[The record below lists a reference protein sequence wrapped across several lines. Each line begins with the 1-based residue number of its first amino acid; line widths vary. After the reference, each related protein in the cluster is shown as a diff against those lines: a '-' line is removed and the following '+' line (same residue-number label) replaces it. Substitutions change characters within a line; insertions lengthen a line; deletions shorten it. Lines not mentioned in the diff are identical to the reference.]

1 MIKSIKVVLLTLV
14 SMAFVAT
21 AYADFTLYK
30 RKLNLIYKGKI
41 YD

>member
-21 AYADFTLYK
+21 AYADFTFVSWGGAYTID
-30 RKLNLIYKGKI
+30 RKSVV
-41 YD
+41 